1 MYDSDA
7 IEEEDNPLL
16 IHLVAGC
23 IAGAIEAT
31 ATWPFEYIK
40 TQLQLLH
47 RPAKALLLSELPGFD
62 EDGIMVSNETV
73 QVVKCESADEEVE
86 PDLPVPYTGMI
97 SGIVYTVREHGFSAL
112 YHGLS
117 PTLLGSIPKA
127 GIRFGLFAWF
137 SALLSA
143 WQGNNLSA
151 TAIYFLA
158 GLGAGAIEALVVVTP
173 VETIKT
179 KCIQLNMSFLEGLRE
194 ILILEGIRGIYHG
207 LVPTVLKQ
215 GSVSGT
221 ILSLCWRPTASYISL
236 FVLCV
241 LASCAESRTS
251 FFVLLRVQAHRYTR
265 WSIRY
270 EPVPVV
276 RRGHDSRNFF
286 HPREPAI

>member
-7 IEEEDNPLL
+7 IEEENNPLL

-62 EDGIMVSNETV
+62 EDGIIVSSETV
-73 QVVKCESADEEVE
+73 QVVKCESAAEEAE
-86 PDLPVPYTGMI
+86 PDLPIPYTGMI
-97 SGIVYTVREHGFSAL
+97 SGIVYTVKEHGFSAL

-137 SALLSA
+137 SEVLNA
-143 WQGNNLSA
+143 WQGKNLSV

-179 KCIQLNMSFLEGLRE
+179 KCIQLNMSFLEGVRE

-215 GSVSGT
+215 GSVS
-221 ILSLCWRPTASYISL
+221 
-236 FVLCV
+236 
-241 LASCAESRTS
+241 
-251 FFVLLRVQAHRYTR
+251 
-265 WSIRY
+265 
-270 EPVPVV
+270 
-276 RRGHDSRNFF
+276 
-286 HPREPAI
+286 

>member
-143 WQGNNLSA
+143 WQGQNLSA

-276 RRGHDSRNFF
+276 PRGHDSRNFF